1 MNEEG
6 KEKKGWILKGWA
18 GESGYEKGEAPKGT
32 LCLGGDLL
40 EVRLEV
46 GDVEM
51 ATLGD
56 LFCLVFIPS
65 T

>member
-1 MNEEG
+1 VG
-6 KEKKGWILKGWA
+6 A
-18 GESGYEKGEAPKGT
+18 GRGYEKGEAPEGM

-40 EVRLEV
+40 EVRLDV
-46 GDVEM
+46 GEVEM